1 MHRFMSDNLFIPCT
15 ACSRPTP
22 HSEYEYRIEHDIEM
36 HRRTVTERN
45 RETFAGR
52 LEITFFDNNLRSV
65 ALFEKAGPSLPSSKT
80 LAALATLATILPVA
94 PPAIHSLLSG
104 CATLQQP
111 YIGVPVSA
119 NLESLVFETRES
131 IVFCLLLRLSRF

>member
-1 MHRFMSDNLFIPCT
+1 MHC
-15 ACSRPTP
+15 RPTP
-22 HSEYEYRIEHDIEM
+22 HSEFEYRIEHDIEM

-52 LEITFFDNNLRSV
+52 LEITFFDNNLRGV
-65 ALFEKAGPSLPSSKT
+65 DLFEKSGPSLPSST
-80 LAALATLATILPVA
+80 SLATLATILPVA

-104 CATLQQP
+104 CTTLQQP